1 MKQKQD
7 LTTIKTNVM
16 EDVLIKILKQLRAS
30 NYKIFFIAQALIWAA
45 YAVIVQ
51 AGVFDFKYFDQIAIG
66 LAALT
71 SALTTI
77 KDKELDKEEE

>member
-16 EDVLIKILKQLRAS
+16 QEIIVKILRQFRAS
-30 NYKIFFIAQALIWAA
+30 NYKVFFIAQAVIWAA
-45 YAVIVQ
+45 YAIIVQ
-51 AGVFDFKYFDQIAIG
+51 AEVFEFKYFEQIAFG

-71 SALTTI
+71 SGLTTL
-77 KDKELDKEEE
+77 KGEELDKEEE